1 MASSIGAVS
10 GEKDTQS
17 TAPSLTNLA
26 FKEVCRQLE
35 AFVVGDKA
43 SAWFH
48 IPPPISVSP
57 PVRICWY
64 TDGDNISRVLTLPLD
79 SNADSKST
87 SDDLHQL
94 VVGCEPA
101 SFGKG
106 QEEVLDPRYRKARK
120 LEPRHFF
127 TSFHPSDFGILQN
140 VEQILL
146 PNFNTLSQNA
156 LPFRKLSAELYKLNV
171 YSGPSGLFRQHVDT
185 PRSQSQIGSLV
196 VCLPSPFK
204 GGNLVVQHEGKQ
216 VAFDWSHQSASAI
229 QWAAFYSDCEHQIET
244 VTEGERITLTYNL
257 YVTEPVGGSIPPSL
271 IIDPKSLPVH
281 SFMKE
286 LVMEPA
292 IMKEGGAFGFYCSHA
307 YPHTSDEAPMLLP
320 RALKGA
326 DLVLYSVFKS
336 LGIQINVVPVIMEDD
351 YKEED
356 YDDYEEDNSEQ
367 SEKGEQQQSDKVR
380 VGHKLHPYVA
390 SDHMTEEGE
399 SSLRALDWAWPGKHR
414 PEVTWIGSPTHQK
427 MALSHIAYGNEP
439 SQSTIYSYAAMI
451 AEIPP
456 FLERQGL
463 TDA

>member
-43 SAWFH
+43 SASFVCGGL
-48 IPPPISVSP
+48 IPIDTNSIAGSTSPPPISVSP

-171 YSGPSGLFRQHVDT
+171 
-185 PRSQSQIGSLV
+185 
-196 VCLPSPFK
+196 C
-204 GGNLVVQHEGKQ
+204 
-216 VAFDWSHQSASAI
+216 
-229 QWAAFYSDCEHQIET
+229 
-244 VTEGERITLTYNL
+244 
-257 YVTEPVGGSIPPSL
+257 
-271 IIDPKSLPVH
+271 
-281 SFMKE
+281 
-286 LVMEPA
+286 
-292 IMKEGGAFGFYCSHA
+292 
-307 YPHTSDEAPMLLP
+307 
-320 RALKGA
+320 
-326 DLVLYSVFKS
+326 
-336 LGIQINVVPVIMEDD
+336 
-351 YKEED
+351 
-356 YDDYEEDNSEQ
+356 
-367 SEKGEQQQSDKVR
+367 
-380 VGHKLHPYVA
+380 
-390 SDHMTEEGE
+390 
-399 SSLRALDWAWPGKHR
+399 
-414 PEVTWIGSPTHQK
+414 
-427 MALSHIAYGNEP
+427 
-439 SQSTIYSYAAMI
+439 
-451 AEIPP
+451 
-456 FLERQGL
+456 
-463 TDA
+463 